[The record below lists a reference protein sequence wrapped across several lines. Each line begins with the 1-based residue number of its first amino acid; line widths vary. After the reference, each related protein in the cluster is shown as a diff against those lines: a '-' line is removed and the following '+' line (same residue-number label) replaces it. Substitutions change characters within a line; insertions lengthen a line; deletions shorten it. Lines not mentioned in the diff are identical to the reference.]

1 MPAERVPVDVNVG
14 EIVIRA
20 DGLNLGERVL
30 QRTPIPKPNV
40 LDRWSIVLEVER
52 FDRRLYIKVTLLNS
66 INAEGAACRR
76 NVVIV
81 VERLLV
87 VGRIDRVDAGVGGE
101 GLLRDAIERE
111 RRTGRRDVVRDER
124 SLAHEFIRLHDEVS
138 HVRGND
144 DGADNIND

>member
-52 FDRRLYIKVTLLNS
+52 FDRGLHIKVTLLNS

-76 NVVIV
+76 NVVIDV
-81 VERLLV
+81 RRLASQL
-87 VGRIDRVDAGVGGE
+87 
-101 GLLRDAIERE
+101 
-111 RRTGRRDVVRDER
+111 
-124 SLAHEFIRLHDEVS
+124 IRLHDEVS